1 MPERVS
7 SGFGRNAFAI
17 YSFAQNQLWEKHERE
32 NKNERGGIPS
42 NFCKP
47 VKFHDEILAA
57 EMFFVLQN

>member
-7 SGFGRNAFAI
+7 IGFGRNAIAI
-17 YSFAQNQLWEKHERE
+17 YSFAQNQLW
-32 NKNERGGIPS
+32 KNTSAKTKMNGANSLE

-47 VKFHDEILAA
+47 VKFPDEILAA

>member
-7 SGFGRNAFAI
+7 IGFGRNAFAI
-17 YSFAQNQLWEKHERE
+17 LRSVRMSYGKTRARKQKGTGRTSLA
-32 NKNERGGIPS
+32 

-47 VKFHDEILAA
+47 VKFSDEIFAA